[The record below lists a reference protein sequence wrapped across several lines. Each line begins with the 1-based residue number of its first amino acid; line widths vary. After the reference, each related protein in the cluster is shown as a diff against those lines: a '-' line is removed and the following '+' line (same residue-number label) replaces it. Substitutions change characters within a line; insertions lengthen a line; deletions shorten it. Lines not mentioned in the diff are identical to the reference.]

1 MGGGHHHRVR
11 RQTGGSVDDL
21 HRLLT
26 VLPVGE
32 PQPVDVLSKGKR
44 VTRRVVPKESR

>member
-1 MGGGHHHRVR
+1 VEDIIIGFGGKPVS
-11 RQTGGSVDDL
+11 SVDDL

-32 PQPVDVLSKGKR
+32 PQQVDLLREGNR
-44 VTRRVVPKESR
+44 LTRPVVPKETR

>member
-1 MGGGHHHRVR
+1 MEDIVIGFAGKPVA
-11 RQTGGSVDDL
+11 SVDDL

-32 PQPVDVLSKGKR
+32 PQPVDLLREGKR
-44 VTRRVVPKESR
+44 VTRRVVPKETR